1 MKSLKHSF
9 IASLLLSLLLSSCQH
24 SPGVFDFRALQA
36 KFDAATTAE
45 RLAPGGS
52 ASAASAYDEVIA
64 DLPPTKI
71 KELNSKLR
79 PTAWMM
85 RSISEWRTAEGR
97 GDKLTA
103 ATESAQNGLA
113 ANPPDHSR
121 EQALLTLVP
130 ALVIDSEAVA
140 AWKAANKSY
149 TADQYTNSA
158 ERSYK
163 AVVRHLNAA
172 SDACGTGTD
181 NGTRHY
187 LAYQKWRTLRN
198 WQLII
203 EYLDEQQVNQAL
215 NTAKPILEGR
225 IPYDAAD
232 AARLTVPTGEPLRT
246 LMDANSVH

>member
-52 ASAASAYDEVIA
+52 TSAAAIYDEVITA
-64 DLPPTKI
+64 LPPAKI

-85 RSISEWRTAEGR
+85 RSVSEWRTGR
-97 GDKLTA
+97 LNDA
-103 ATESAQNGLA
+103 AQSAQNGIA
-113 ANPPDHSR
+113 TNPPDHSR
-121 EQALLTLVP
+121 EQVLLTLVP
-130 ALVIDSEAVA
+130 ALVIDSEAVV
-140 AWKAANKSY
+140 AWKTANKSY

-158 ERSYK
+158 KRSYK

-181 NGTRHY
+181 NGTHHY

-215 NTAKPILEGR
+215 NSAKPILEGR